1 MTKITIQHLTFGFAG
16 TAPLFE
22 HVDLN
27 LDTTWKL
34 GLVGRNG
41 RGKATLLQLLLH
53 HYPYQGTIINPLIS
67 QYFPAAVTD
76 PRQTTIDLLQHL
88 TATET
93 WQLERELRQLNLN
106 PAQWQRP
113 FNTLS
118 RRRANQSPAC

>member
-41 RGKATLLQLLLH
+41 PVEGVNRKLKQIKRTAYGYRNWTNFHYRIQIEFNIRVQKRGPIRK
-53 HYPYQGTIINPLIS
+53 
-67 QYFPAAVTD
+67 
-76 PRQTTIDLLQHL
+76 
-88 TATET
+88 
-93 WQLERELRQLNLN
+93 
-106 PAQWQRP
+106 
-113 FNTLS
+113 
-118 RRRANQSPAC
+118 

>member
-41 RGKATLLQLLLH
+41 RGKTTLLQLLLH
-53 HYPYQGTIINPLIS
+53 HYPYQGTISNPLIS

-76 PRQTTIDLLQHL
+76 PHQPLRSGQPPSHRHLLA
-88 TATET
+88 TAAT
-93 WQLERELRQLNLN
+93 RVYRG
-106 PAQWQRP
+106 
-113 FNTLS
+113 
-118 RRRANQSPAC
+118 QS